1 MDGFLVSH
9 QFFAFVEEN
18 VAVIESEYC
27 YAAEATGDE
36 TFTPK
41 FCLPLTITRWL

>member
-1 MDGFLVSH
+1 MDAFLLSH

-36 TFTPK
+36 TFTAK
-41 FCLPLTITRWL
+41 SCLPLTMSRWL